1 MSSNLIRAFSLAR
14 LTVACTPGS
23 LFRTFSMRVEQAVQV
38 IPSIGIS
45 IFLRLG
51 GAKVIPGYVDI
62 LNNRIIGV
70 DMSAIFFVIC

>member
-1 MSSNLIRAFSLAR
+1 
-14 LTVACTPGS
+14 
-23 LFRTFSMRVEQAVQV
+23 MRVEQAVQV
-38 IPSIGIS
+38 IPSIGSS

-51 GAKVIPGYVDI
+51 GAKVIPSYVDI